1 MQAGRLRYRLRFEK
15 PVRIRDESGEVIVD
29 QWVEAFTVWGAVEPL
44 TGREYLASAEFR
56 PGVSTRIRVRW
67 RDDIDAS
74 LRILHAGIVYDIQ
87 AVLPLMGLHK
97 EAQVM
102 CGSGVV
108 TEGGQP

>member
-44 TGREYLASAEFR
+44 TGREYLTSAEFR

-67 RDDIDAS
+67 RDDLDAS
-74 LRILHAGIVYDIQ
+74 LRVLHAGVVYDIQ
-87 AVLPLMGLHK
+87 AVLPVMGLHQ
-97 EAQVM
+97 EALLM
-102 CGSGVV
+102 CGSGIV

>member
-15 PVRIRDESGEVIVD
+15 PVRISDESGEVIVD
-29 QWVEAFTVWGAVEPL
+29 QWVEAFTVWGSVEPL

-56 PGVSTRIRVRW
+56 PGVTTRIRVRW
-67 RDDIDAS
+67 RDDLDTS
-74 LRILHAGIVYDIQ
+74 LRVLHAGTVYDIQ
-87 AVLPLMGLHK
+87 AVLPVMGLHK

-108 TEGGQP
+108 TDGGQP